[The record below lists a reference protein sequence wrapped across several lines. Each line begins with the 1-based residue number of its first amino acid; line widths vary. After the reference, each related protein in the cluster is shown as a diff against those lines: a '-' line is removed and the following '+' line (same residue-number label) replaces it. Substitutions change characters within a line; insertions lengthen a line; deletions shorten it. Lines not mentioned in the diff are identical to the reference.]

1 MLTADAVSPLAAP
14 AVGASLV
21 AFVLIYFA
29 IFGAG
34 VIYLLKLMTTP
45 PKQGEGD
52 VDAEP
57 GPIRTAGITPGQVE
71 TATTQP
77 TE

>member
-1 MLTADAVSPLAAP
+1 MS
-14 AVGASLV
+14 
-21 AFVLIYFA
+21 
-29 IFGAG
+29 
-34 VIYLLKLMTTP
+34 TP

-57 GPIRTAGITPGQVE
+57 GPIRTVGITPGQVE